1 MNYSLE
7 IPGRPVPKSYG
18 LSKGRMYSKPK
29 VKNQEN
35 KIATLWSDN
44 HGRFQWMDN
53 EYLAFSVRAYVKDKR
68 YGDLKNYI
76 FLAEDALSGVAYS
89 DDKQIIRYEPV
100 PFIDFCESGDQRTEI
115 VIREVESE

>member
-1 MNYSLE
+1 ME
-7 IPGRPVPKSYG
+7 ITIPGRPVPKSYG
-18 LSKGRMYSKPK
+18 LSKGRMYPKPK
-29 VKNQEN
+29 VKKQEN
-35 KIATLWSDN
+35 KIAILWSDN

-68 YGDLKNYI
+68 HGDLKNYI

-100 PFIDFCESGDQRTEI
+100 PFIDFCESEKQRTKIIIQEI
-115 VIREVESE
+115 EYDF